1 MSDRIVSPCRVLPAV
16 LIALVG
22 FAPARAADKNDKY
35 TSEKPTIQKSA
46 LRPSLTGKLDA
57 AALAR
62 AIDGAVDQRLAAE
75 KVHASPRADDAEFLR
90 RVYLDLAGHIP
101 PAAKATAFLEST
113 DPAKRARLID
123 ELLASDDYGKHMAD
137 VWKDLLVTR
146 NSDNRFVNFDPL
158 VDWLAKDFNQD
169 APWDQMTRDL
179 LTAEGPQDEN
189 GAVTYFLANN
199 TVDKMTDVTT
209 KVFLGVQLQCAQC
222 HNHPFTNWKQT
233 EYWGMADFFMKVRL
247 TGPRNPAKQEGSP
260 GIAEVGGRRGRRM
273 QLPDSAK
280 IVPAKF
286 LGGPVV
292 DLDSRPKARPVLA
305 KWMTTA
311 ENPYFSKAMVN
322 RVWFQLFGRGL
333 VNPVDDLNNDQ
344 NPPSH
349 PQLLVDLADQ
359 FASGGFD
366 VKELFRAICNSQA
379 YQRTSKPTAD
389 NADADPALYARMMV
403 KVMTPEQQFDSL
415 FQVIAPNRDPRT
427 FSPARIGKAN
437 QPKLARYRNLTARSL
452 FVLFFEAEDASDPT
466 EYQQGIPQALRLMN
480 GPQFNNA
487 AALNLLVKRN
497 STPEE
502 NIDRLFLA
510 VLSRRPT
517 AQERE
522 RMTAYLAKHQSE
534 AHDGYEDV
542 LWVLLNCS
550 EFVLNH

>member
-1 MSDRIVSPCRVLPAV
+1 MSHRIVSPCRVLLAV
-16 LIALVG
+16 LISLAG
-22 FAPARAADKNDKY
+22 FGLARAADKNEKY
-35 TSEKPTIQKSA
+35 ASEKPTIQKSV

-57 AALAR
+57 AGLAR
-62 AIDGAVDQRLAAE
+62 VIDAAVDQRLAAE
-75 KVHASPRADDAEFLR
+75 KVQASPQADDAEFLR

-101 PAAKATAFLEST
+101 PAAKATEFLDST
-113 DPAKRARLID
+113 DPAKRAKLID

-158 VDWLAKDFNQD
+158 VEWLAKDFNRD
-169 APWDQMTRDL
+169 APWGQMTRDL

-189 GAVTYFLANN
+189 GAVTVFLANN

-222 HNHPFTNWKQT
+222 HNHPFTDWKQT

-247 TGPRNPAKQEGSP
+247 TGPRNPNKQAGSP
-260 GIAEVGGRRGRRM
+260 GIAEVGGRRGRKM

-280 IVPAKF
+280 TVPAKF

-292 DLDSRPKARPVLA
+292 NLDGKPKARPVLA

-349 PQLLVDLADQ
+349 PQLLVDLTDQ
-359 FASGGFD
+359 FASSGFD
-366 VKELFRAICNSQA
+366 VKELFRAVCNSQA
-379 YQRTSKPTAD
+379 YQRTSKPTTE

-415 FQVIAPNRDPRT
+415 LQVLAPNRDPRT
-427 FSPARIGKAN
+427 FTPGRLGRAN
-437 QPKLARYRNLTARSL
+437 LPKLARYRNLTARSL

-487 AALNLLVKRN
+487 ASLNFLVKRN

-510 VLSRRPT
+510 ALSRRPT
-517 AQERE
+517 ADEQEH
-522 RMTAYLAKHQSE
+522 MTAYLAKHRTE

-542 LWVLLNCS
+542 MWVLLNCS